1 MSSLS
6 SELTKR
12 VIPRLLLKLGKNEKD
27 SENCCMELFSNPRSP
42 IEQCSTCRTTINTG
56 GGGSIFAVWSH
67 TWGSV
72 GGGVLQKFDQ
82 HSVCLFG
89 ENFLDAC
96 RIAESLTSPARSSAL
111 VENRHS
117 FAMLLF
123 LPAMLRQSHFDPDF
137 TI

>member
-12 VIPRLLLKLGKNEKD
+12 LIPRLLLKLGKNEKH
-27 SENCCMELFSNPRSP
+27 SENCGLELFSNPRSL
-42 IEQCSTCRTTINTG
+42 IEQCSTCRTTIKTG
-56 GGGSIFAVWSH
+56 GRGSIFAVWSH
-67 TWGSV
+67 TWGLV
-72 GGGVLQKFDQ
+72 GGDVLQNFDQ

-89 ENFLDAC
+89 DNFFYAC
-96 RIAESLTSPARSSAL
+96 KMAESLVSPARSSAL

-123 LPAMLRQSHFDPDF
+123 LPAMLRQSHFDQGF

>member
-1 MSSLS
+1 M
-6 SELTKR
+6 
-12 VIPRLLLKLGKNEKD
+12 
-27 SENCCMELFSNPRSP
+27 
-42 IEQCSTCRTTINTG
+42 
-56 GGGSIFAVWSH
+56 
-67 TWGSV
+67 V

-82 HSVCLFG
+82 YTVCLFR

-117 FAMLLF
+117 FAMLFF